1 MPRSPQLSGKK
12 EATVEQVVLVD
23 NLTGGLELNTAQSN
37 LAPDQARRLMN
48 FSLEEP
54 GLLVTLPGYDL
65 FSTSSLGSER
75 AQGGERVYTTSGAFT
90 LVAFD
95 GDIYK
100 PSDAGVWGST
110 VLSSRDDSNEIY
122 FPYDRIVAA
131 VMDGVN
137 VPDMTKDGTTWYDM
151 GIAEPIA
158 PTLALVAG
166 GSLIDTNVYEVA
178 YTYATTSDFDS
189 ELVHEGNGSDT
200 DSETATGANLTI
212 RATVTYTTDPKVN
225 KINVY
230 LRNTTAGQTVLRRY
244 TQIANNTAGGT
255 TTVDITADVEETDTE
270 IPTINDVPLAFSFAT
285 PWKNRWWARH
295 PSLKNRIH
303 FTQVF
308 ENQTWPTNFFIDVP
322 LEKGNDVESFVALGD
337 ILVVFGQS
345 GIFLIV
351 GQTSLD
357 FEVRPALTAE
367 TGAFG
372 FRAAKRVEAGVIHA
386 GPPGV
391 YLFDGASD
399 RFLSL
404 AIEKGWK
411 SMVQN
416 ASTADLQK
424 IAISYHQ
431 PLKQVNVAVPI
442 VYPTGVAGEWILDL
456 NRSRSR
462 ETETWATSNRTIG
475 GYISWDGKETT
486 QGNVGRFF
494 SWARTSGE
502 LYEERTGT
510 TANGASFSAEYE
522 GPVFT
527 TQLKNARAIQGFVEY
542 EPADGTLTFELVV
555 DGQTQGTQSIDLG
568 TGLAMYG
575 SAVYGTATYGG
586 EARRTTA
593 LYFPLEAD
601 GKNFLVKIGYAGTSR
616 FRLLAYG
623 FSLVSEPVI
632 RGI

>member
-1 MPRSPQLSGKK
+1 MPRSPQAKGKTAG
-12 EATVEQVVLVD
+12 ATEQVVLVD
-23 NLTGGLELNTAQSN
+23 NLTGGVELNTAQSN
-37 LAPDQARRLMN
+37 LAPDQARRLLN

-54 GLLVTLPGYDL
+54 GLLVTLPGFDK
-65 FSTSSLGSER
+65 FSTTSLGSER
-75 AQGGERVYTTSGAFT
+75 SQGGERVYTTSGAFT

-100 PSDAGVWGST
+100 PSDAGVWGSA
-110 VLSSRDDSNEIY
+110 VLSGRDDSNEIY
-122 FPYDRIVAA
+122 FPYDRIVAM

-137 VPDMTKDGTTWYDM
+137 VPDMTKDGTTWYDV
-151 GIAEPIA
+151 GIAEPAA
-158 PTLALVAG
+158 PTVVDVAG
-166 GSLIDTNVYEVA
+166 GGLIDTNVYEFA
-178 YTYATTSDFDS
+178 YSYATSSSFDS
-189 ELVHEGNGSDT
+189 ELVHEGNVGDT
-200 DSETATGANLTI
+200 VEDTINAANLTA
-212 RATVTYTTDPKVN
+212 RLTVTYSTDPKVDT
-225 KINVY
+225 IY
-230 LRNTTAGQTVLRRY
+230 IYMRNTTAGQTVLRRY
-244 TQIANNTAGGT
+244 TSIANNTAGGT
-255 TTVDITADVEETDTE
+255 TTVDVTADVEEAATNHD
-270 IPTINDVPLAFSFAT
+270 IPLAFSFAV
-285 PWKNRWWARH
+285 PWKNRIWARH
-295 PSLKNRIH
+295 PSVKNRIH

-308 ENQTWPTNFFIDVP
+308 ENQTWPSNFFIDVP
-322 LEKGNDVESFVALGD
+322 LEKGDDVESMVALGD

-391 YLFDGASD
+391 YIFDGASD
-399 RFLSL
+399 SFLSL

-411 SMVQN
+411 DMVDSSSYEN
-416 ASTADLQK
+416 LTRVD
-424 IAISYHQ
+424 IAYFQ
-431 PLKQVNVAVPI
+431 PLKQVSVAVPI
-442 VYPTGVAGEWILDL
+442 VYPTGQPGEWILDL
-456 NRSRSR
+456 NRSRIQER
-462 ETETWATSNRTIG
+462 ETWTSSNRGVG
-475 GYISWDGKETT
+475 GYISWNGHETS
-486 QGNVGRFF
+486 QGNVGRLF
-494 SWARTSGE
+494 SWSFTTGE

-510 TANGASFSAEYE
+510 TADGATFTAEYE

-555 DGQTQGTQSIDLG
+555 DGATQGVQSIDLG

-575 SAVYGTATYGG
+575 SALYGTATYGG
-586 EARRTTA
+586 ESRTTTA

-601 GKNFLVKIGYAGTSR
+601 GKNFLVKITYAGTSR